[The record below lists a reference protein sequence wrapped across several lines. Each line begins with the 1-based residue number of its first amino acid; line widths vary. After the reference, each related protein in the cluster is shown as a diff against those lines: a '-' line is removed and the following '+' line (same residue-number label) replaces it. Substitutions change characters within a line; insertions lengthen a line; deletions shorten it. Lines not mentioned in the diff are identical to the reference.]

1 MAKRSEK
8 KETAN
13 QASTTDINAVQLIG
27 KVLRPNQMDKLC
39 RFTMDCASVTPK
51 GNTAHSFIPVVWF
64 NEGSEETVAEGERVG
79 VQGYLKSGK
88 YEKDGRTIYTL
99 DVVAEK
105 VTFTE

>member
-1 MAKRSEK
+1 MAKRTNEATNK
-8 KETAN
+8 

-27 KVLRPNQMDKLC
+27 KVLRPNQMEKLC
-39 RFTMDCASVTPK
+39 RFTLDCTQITPK
-51 GNTAHSFIPVVWF
+51 GNAAHSYIPVIWF
-64 NEGSEETVAEGERVG
+64 NEGSDETVGENERVG

-105 VTFTE
+105 VTVTE